1 MTSAGP
7 GRPRKQQ
14 AIRPGATARDEILDA
29 AAELF
34 TSQGFANTSTRA
46 IAEAVGIRQS
56 SLYHHFATKDEILG
70 ELLGGTVSNSLAF
83 ARAVQ
88 GEPMSVGSVRGM
100 ADSAARLHALV
111 LFDGSQLCS
120 SRWNLGVLYHLPEA
134 RADVFQ
140 PFMAARKELRDIY
153 GALGRKLAG
162 ASQGA
167 AADVGDTAFRLV
179 ESLINLRADGLMA
192 DDSAAATADSV
203 LILAGMMEGLPAIR
217 VASQELMARFG
228 QPSASR
234 AAS

>member
-1 MTSAGP
+1 M
-7 GRPRKQQ
+7 
-14 AIRPGATARDEILDA
+14 RPGATARDEILDA

-153 GALGRKLAG
+153 GALGHKLALASG

-179 ESLINLRADGLMA
+179 ESLINLRADGLVA

-203 LILAGMMEGLPAIR
+203 LILAGLREGLPAIR
-217 VASQELMARFG
+217 VASQELMVRFG